1 MKLRDS
7 QNTTVLI
14 ESNYF
19 ASGGEGNVY
28 RIISP
33 DKYKNYCVK
42 LFHGNKLFSRLD
54 KLEYMIKHP
63 LRIPSNTQY
72 KICWPTDFVYND
84 NQTVG
89 FIMPLAFS
97 GSKSL
102 YSLYLKDDNPIF
114 DRRKDYG
121 IRNRFK
127 LLFNIANAI
136 SNLHHYGYIIVDF
149 KPQNLLFSDTG
160 QISLIDLDSIQIM
173 SGNSLLYSPTAFTQE
188 YAYPKEIT
196 NISQKKP
203 CSEYWDTYSF
213 AIVAYQLLTSIHP
226 FIASSNLKTPSGDEI
241 SDRLDFMRYNLYP
254 FGKNASKLRVIPPPH
269 NYINL
274 LPYKIQDLF
283 EHTFDLDKSGTLIE
297 DWMVTLLES
306 INNDTLKSN
315 PFREKQKKP
324 IFILQTRLPN
334 EAAAGDVLEISWFSA
349 NISNLIIN
357 GNVYTNQNTAIF
369 KLNESLSLKIVA
381 SNSLYKSTYEY
392 SIRPISVFCINC
404 GRKYYS
410 NSDCFC
416 TYCGVKRV

>member
-1 MKLRDS
+1 MTLRDS
-7 QNTTVLI
+7 QNTAILI

-33 DKYKNYCVK
+33 NKYQNYCVK
-42 LFHGNKLFSRLD
+42 LFHGDKVFSRLD
-54 KLEYMIKHP
+54 KLEYMINHP

-72 KICWPTDFVYND
+72 KICWPTDFVYN
-84 NQTVG
+84 NSQPVG

-102 YSLYLKDDNPIF
+102 YSLYLKDDNSIF

-136 SNLHHYGYIIVDF
+136 SNLHHHGYIIVDF
-149 KPQNLLFSDTG
+149 KPQNLLFSDAG

-173 SGNSLLYSPTAFTQE
+173 LGDLLLYSPTAFTQE
-188 YAYPKEIT
+188 YAYPKEIN

-203 CSEYWDTYSF
+203 CSKYWDTYSF

-226 FIASSNLKTPSGDEI
+226 FIASSNLKTPGGDEI

-254 FGKNASKLRVIPPPH
+254 LGKNASKLRVIPPPH
-269 NYINL
+269 YYINL

-283 EHTFDLDKSGTLIE
+283 EQTFDLDKSCVLME
-297 DWMVTLLES
+297 DWMATLLES
-306 INNDTLKSN
+306 INNDILRSN
-315 PFREKQKKP
+315 PFREKKKP
-324 IFILQTRLPN
+324 IFILRTRLPN
-334 EAAAGDVLEISWFSA
+334 EAAAGDFLEISWFSA
-349 NISNLIIN
+349 NISNLTIN
-357 GNVYTNQNTAIF
+357 GNVYTNQNTARF
-369 KLNESLSLKIVA
+369 KLNESLSLNIVA
-381 SNSLYKSTYEY
+381 SNSQYKCSYEY
-392 SIRPISVFCINC
+392 SMRTSSAFCINC

-410 NSDCFC
+410 SSDTFC
-416 TYCGVKRV
+416 TYCGIKKV